1 MDHTLYVFLDARTMA
16 VISLFSRRSCKNLAD
31 VLFDSTILLH
41 AIHETSKIRT
51 NIPMIRDSYWLD
63 MPYTPTDPLSGDL
76 DLDVVV
82 IGGGVTGVTGALFL
96 AEGGASVAV
105 LERREVASGATGRNG
120 GFMLAGTHEYY
131 VEAVEELTDLYGADG
146 RKMAREAW
154 MIALE
159 NHDLMASLMKKYD
172 IQCDYNRHGSYVLAM
187 KQPDRGSDTDPLERI
202 VQSFHLLQEDGF
214 DVEYLDEDQLYAI
227 KRSPL
232 LSGALWNRFDG
243 ELHPVK
249 YVRGLAAAA
258 SSLGVQFFENTT
270 VTGVERCGSGTDGRS
285 GKRKNG
291 GLVVQTAGGRIRA
304 QQVLLGMN
312 AYTPQLDAGYER
324 RIIPHRGQVFTTEPV
339 SERLFNGVFYANDG
353 WDFWRQLHDGS
364 GEGGRLL
371 YGGGR
376 NHHIRAERGF
386 HFLRRR
392 GRSIRTY
399 RGYKERPT
407 RAVQKSNDRSFNS
420 TFPHLATL
428 GRSHRWGGVMGFSYD
443 SSPFVGE
450 TKTPGV
456 HIVAGFT
463 GRGNAYATVAA
474 RMLSDRLLGRPSDVE
489 HQFEMVKKVFDP
501 MRGGIDAEN
510 RRR

>member
-1 MDHTLYVFLDARTMA
+1 
-16 VISLFSRRSCKNLAD
+16 
-31 VLFDSTILLH
+31 
-41 AIHETSKIRT
+41 
-51 NIPMIRDSYWLD
+51 MIRDSYWLD
-63 MPYTPTDPLSGDL
+63 MPYTPAEPLSGDL
-76 DLDVVV
+76 DVDVVV

-96 AEGGASVAV
+96 AEGGARVAV
-105 LERREVASGATGRNG
+105 LERREVATGATGRNG

-154 MIALE
+154 RIALE
-159 NHDLMASLMKKYD
+159 NHDLMAGLMKKYE
-172 IQCDYNRHGSYVLAM
+172 IQCDYYRHGSCVVAM
-187 KQPDRGSDTDPLERI
+187 KHPDHGSHADPMERI

-214 DVEYLDEDQLYAI
+214 EVEYLDEDRLYEL

-232 LSGALWNRFDG
+232 LAGALWNRFDG

-249 YVRGLAAAA
+249 YVRGLAAAG
-258 SSLGVQFFENTT
+258 SGLGVLFFENTP
-270 VTGVERCGSGTDGRS
+270 VTGVEQCGPGTGGRGDAGAS
-285 GKRKNG
+285 EGGPVVSKPG
-291 GLVVQTAGGRIRA
+291 GLLVHTPGGRIRT
-304 QQVLLGMN
+304 QHVLLGMN
-312 AYTPQLDAGYER
+312 AYTPQLDARYER

-339 SERLFNGVFYANDG
+339 SERLFNGVFYGNDG
-353 WDFWRQLHDGS
+353 WDFWRQLHDGP

-371 YGGGR
+371 FGGGR

-392 GRSIRTY
+392 GRSVRTY

-407 RAVQKSNDRSFNS
+407 RAVQRSNDKAFNRA
-420 TFPHLATL
+420 FPYLAAL

-450 TKTPGV
+450 TETPGV

-489 HQFEMVKKVFDP
+489 RQFETVKKVFDP
-501 MRGGIDAEN
+501 LRGGIDAEN

>member
-1 MDHTLYVFLDARTMA
+1 
-16 VISLFSRRSCKNLAD
+16 
-31 VLFDSTILLH
+31 
-41 AIHETSKIRT
+41 
-51 NIPMIRDSYWLD
+51 MIRDSYWLD
-63 MPYTPTDPLSGDL
+63 MPYTPSDPLSGDL
-76 DLDVVV
+76 DVDVVV
-82 IGGGVTGVTGALFL
+82 CGGGVTGVTGALFL
-96 AEGGASVAV
+96 AEGGARVAV

-154 MIALE
+154 RIALE
-159 NHDLMASLMKKYD
+159 NHDLMAALMKKYE
-172 IQCDYNRHGSYVLAM
+172 IQCDYFRHGSYVVAM
-187 KQPDRGSDTDPLERI
+187 KQPDRGSHQDPLERI
-202 VQSFHLLQEDGF
+202 VRSFRLLQEDGF
-214 DVEYLDEDQLYAI
+214 EVEYLDEEKLYEL
-227 KRSPL
+227 KRSPRL
-232 LSGALWNRFDG
+232 DGALWNRFDG

-258 SSLGVQFFENTT
+258 SGLGALIFENTP
-270 VTGVERCGSGTDGRS
+270 VTSVERCGSGTGGRTAN
-285 GKRKNG
+285 REPG
-291 GLVVQTAGGRIRA
+291 GLLVHTPGGKIRT
-304 QQVLLGMN
+304 QNVLLGMN
-312 AYTPQLDAGYER
+312 AYTPQLDARYER
-324 RIIPHRGQVFTTEPV
+324 RIIPHRGQVFTTEPF
-339 SERLFNGVFYANDG
+339 SERLFHGVFYANDG
-353 WDFWRQLHDGS
+353 WDFWRQLHDGP

-371 YGGGR
+371 FGGGR

-407 RAVQKSNDRSFNS
+407 RSVQKSNDRAFNQ
-420 TFPHLATL
+420 TFPYLAAL

-450 TKTPGV
+450 TETPGI

-474 RMLSDRLLGRPSDVE
+474 RMISDRLLGRPSDVE
-489 HQFEMVKKVFDP
+489 HQFETVKKVFDP
-501 MRGGIDAEN
+501 LRGGIDAEN

>member
-1 MDHTLYVFLDARTMA
+1 
-16 VISLFSRRSCKNLAD
+16 
-31 VLFDSTILLH
+31 
-41 AIHETSKIRT
+41 
-51 NIPMIRDSYWLD
+51 MIRDSYWLD
-63 MPYTPTDPLSGDL
+63 MPYTSTDPLSGEL
-76 DLDVVV
+76 DVDVVV

-96 AEGGASVAV
+96 AEGGARVAV

-146 RKMAREAW
+146 RRMAVEAW
-154 MIALE
+154 RIALE
-159 NHDLMASLMKKYD
+159 NHDLMTGLMEKYE
-172 IQCDYNRHGSYVLAM
+172 IQCDYYRHGSYVMAM
-187 KQPDRGSDTDPLERI
+187 KRPDRGSHADPLERI
-202 VQSFHLLQEDGF
+202 VRSYNLLQEDGF
-214 DVEYLDEDQLYAI
+214 DVEYLDEDRLYDI
-227 KRSPL
+227 KRSPQL
-232 LSGALWNRFDG
+232 AGALWNKFDG

-249 YVRGLAAAA
+249 YVRGLASAA
-258 SSLGVQFFENTT
+258 SGLGVRFFENTP
-270 VTGVERCGSGTDGRS
+270 VTSIERRGADGNGRGDEGGRGDAGGRGVSAVSRAGSGVS
-285 GKRKNG
+285 SPG
-291 GLVVQTAGGRIRA
+291 GLVVHTPGGRIRT
-304 QQVLLGMN
+304 QHVLLGMN
-312 AYTPQLDAGYER
+312 AYTPQLDARYER

-353 WDFWRQLHDGS
+353 WEFWRQLHDGP

-371 YGGGR
+371 FGGGR

-392 GRSIRTY
+392 GRRIRTY

-407 RAVQKSNDRSFNS
+407 RAVQRSNDRSFNS
-420 TFPHLATL
+420 TFPHLAAL
-428 GRSHRWGGVMGFSYD
+428 ARSHRWGGVMGFSYD

-450 TKTPGV
+450 TETPGV

-474 RMLSDRLLGRPSDVE
+474 RMVSDRLLGRPSAVE
-489 HQFEMVKKVFDP
+489 DQFETVKKVFDP

>member
-1 MDHTLYVFLDARTMA
+1 MV
-16 VISLFSRRSCKNLAD
+16 
-31 VLFDSTILLH
+31 
-41 AIHETSKIRT
+41 
-51 NIPMIRDSYWLD
+51 RDSYWLD
-63 MPYTPTDPLSGDL
+63 MPYTPSDPLSSEL
-76 DLDVVV
+76 DVDVVV

-96 AEGGASVAV
+96 AEGGARVAV

-146 RKMAREAW
+146 RRMAGEAW
-154 MIALE
+154 RIALE
-159 NHDLMASLMKKYD
+159 NHDLMAGLMEKYE
-172 IQCDYNRHGSYVLAM
+172 IQCDYYRHGSYVMAM
-187 KQPDRGSDTDPLERI
+187 KRPDRGSHADPLERI
-202 VQSFHLLQEDGF
+202 VRSYNLLQEDGF
-214 DVEYLDEDQLYAI
+214 DVEYLDEDRLYDI
-227 KRSPL
+227 KRSPEL
-232 LSGALWNRFDG
+232 AGALWNKFDG

-258 SSLGVQFFENTT
+258 SGLGVRFFENTP
-270 VTGVERCGSGTDGRS
+270 VTSIERSGPCVHSHGSAEGRQ
-285 GKRKNG
+285 GKRKDS
-291 GLVVQTAGGRIRA
+291 GLLVHTPGGRITT
-304 QQVLLGMN
+304 QHVLLGMN

-324 RIIPHRGQVFTTEPV
+324 RIIPQRGQVFTTEPV

-353 WDFWRQLHDGS
+353 WEFWRQLHDGP

-371 YGGGR
+371 FGGGR
-376 NHHIRAERGF
+376 NHHLRAERGF

-392 GRSIRTY
+392 GRQIRTY

-407 RAVQKSNDRSFNS
+407 RAVQRSNDRAFNS
-420 TFPHLATL
+420 TFPHLAAL
-428 GRSHRWGGVMGFSYD
+428 ARSHRWGGVMGFSYD

-450 TKTPGV
+450 TETPGV

-474 RMLSDRLLGRPSDVE
+474 RMVSDRLLGRPSAVE
-489 HQFEMVKKVFDP
+489 DQFETVKKVFDP
-501 MRGGIDAEN
+501 LRGGIDAEN

>member
-1 MDHTLYVFLDARTMA
+1 
-16 VISLFSRRSCKNLAD
+16 
-31 VLFDSTILLH
+31 
-41 AIHETSKIRT
+41 
-51 NIPMIRDSYWLD
+51 MIRDSYWLD
-63 MPYTPTDPLSGDL
+63 MPYTPSDPLSGDL
-76 DLDVVV
+76 DVDVVV
-82 IGGGVTGVTGALFL
+82 IGGGVTGITGALFL
-96 AEGGASVAV
+96 AEGGTRVAV
-105 LERREVASGATGRNG
+105 LERREIASGATGRNG

-131 VEAVEELTDLYGADG
+131 AEAVEELTDLYGPDG
-146 RKMAREAW
+146 RRLAREAW
-154 MIALE
+154 TIALE
-159 NHDLMASLMKKYD
+159 NHDLMAGLMKKYD
-172 IQCDYNRHGSYVLAM
+172 IQCDYYRHGSYVIAM
-187 KQPDRGSDTDPLERI
+187 KRPDSGSHRNPLERI
-202 VQSFHLLQEDGF
+202 VQSYHLLQEDGF
-214 DVEYLDEDQLYAI
+214 EVAYLDEEELYQI

-232 LSGALWNRFDG
+232 LASALRNKFDG

-258 SSLGVQFFENTT
+258 RGLGVLCFEDTP
-270 VTGVERCGSGTDGRS
+270 VTGIARNGR
-285 GKRKNG
+285 
-291 GLVVQTAGGRIRA
+291 GLLVQTPGGRIRT

-312 AYTPQLDAGYER
+312 AYTPQLDARYER

-353 WDFWRQLHDGS
+353 WEFWRQLHDGP

-371 YGGGR
+371 FGGGR
-376 NHHIRAERGF
+376 NHHFRAERGF

-392 GRSIRTY
+392 SRPGQPVRTY

-407 RAVQKSNDRSFNS
+407 RAVQRTNDRAFNGA
-420 TFPHLATL
+420 FPHLANL

-450 TKTPGV
+450 TETPGV

-474 RMLSDRLLGRPSDVE
+474 RMLSDRLLGRPPTLE
-489 HQFEMVKKVFDP
+489 RRFETVKRVFDP
-501 MRGGIDAEN
+501 LRGGIDAEN

>member
-1 MDHTLYVFLDARTMA
+1 
-16 VISLFSRRSCKNLAD
+16 
-31 VLFDSTILLH
+31 
-41 AIHETSKIRT
+41 
-51 NIPMIRDSYWLD
+51 MIRDSYWLD
-63 MPYTPTDPLSGDL
+63 MPYTPSDPLSGGL
-76 DLDVVV
+76 DADVVV
-82 IGGGVTGVTGALFL
+82 IGGGVAGVTGALFL
-96 AEGGASVAV
+96 AEGGARVAV
-105 LERREVASGATGRNG
+105 LERREIASGATGRNG

-131 VEAVEELTDLYGADG
+131 AEAVEELTDLYGPDG
-146 RKMAREAW
+146 RRLAREAW
-154 MIALE
+154 AIALE
-159 NHDLMASLMKKYD
+159 NHDLMVGLLKKYD
-172 IQCDYNRHGSYVLAM
+172 IQCDYFRHGSYVIAM
-187 KQPDRGSDTDPLERI
+187 KRPDRGSHKNPLERL
-202 VQSFHLLQEDGF
+202 VRSYHLLQEDGF
-214 DVEYLDEDQLYAI
+214 EVAYLDEEELYEI

-232 LSGALWNRFDG
+232 LAGALRNKFDG

-258 SSLGVQFFENTT
+258 RGLGVLCFENTP
-270 VTGVERCGSGTDGRS
+270 VTGVERNDR
-285 GKRKNG
+285 
-291 GLVVQTAGGRIRA
+291 GLLVHTPGGRIRT
-304 QQVLLGMN
+304 QHVLLGMN
-312 AYTPQLDAGYER
+312 AYTPQLDARYER

-353 WDFWRQLHDGS
+353 WEFWRQLHDGP

-371 YGGGR
+371 FGGGR

-392 GRSIRTY
+392 GRPVRTY

-407 RAVQKSNDRSFNS
+407 RAVQRTNDRAFNGA
-420 TFPHLATL
+420 FPHLANL

-450 TKTPGV
+450 TETPGV

-474 RMLSDRLLGRPSDVE
+474 RMLSDRMLGRPPTLE
-489 HQFEMVKKVFDP
+489 RQFETVKRVFDP
-501 MRGGIDAEN
+501 LRGGIDAEN

>member
-1 MDHTLYVFLDARTMA
+1 
-16 VISLFSRRSCKNLAD
+16 
-31 VLFDSTILLH
+31 
-41 AIHETSKIRT
+41 
-51 NIPMIRDSYWLD
+51 MIRDSYWLD
-63 MPYTPTDPLSGDL
+63 MPYTPSDPLSGDL
-76 DLDVVV
+76 DVDVVV

-96 AEGGASVAV
+96 AEGGARVAV
-105 LERREVASGATGRNG
+105 LERREIASGATGRNG

-131 VEAVEELTDLYGADG
+131 AEAVEELTDLYGPDG
-146 RKMAREAW
+146 RRLAREAW
-154 MIALE
+154 TIALE
-159 NHDLMASLMKKYD
+159 NHDLMAGLMKKYD
-172 IQCDYNRHGSYVLAM
+172 IQCDYYRHGSFVIAM
-187 KQPDRGSDTDPLERI
+187 KRPDRGSHRNPLERI
-202 VQSFHLLQEDGF
+202 AQSYRLLQEDGF
-214 DVEYLDEDQLYAI
+214 EVAYLDEEELYEI

-232 LSGALWNRFDG
+232 LAGAFWNKFDG

-258 SSLGVQFFENTT
+258 GGLGVRFFENTA
-270 VTGVERCGSGTDGRS
+270 VTGVERKDR
-285 GKRKNG
+285 
-291 GLVVQTAGGRIRA
+291 GLLVHTPGGRIRT

-312 AYTPQLDAGYER
+312 AYTPQLDARYER

-353 WDFWRQLHDGS
+353 WEFWRQLHDGP

-371 YGGGR
+371 FGGGR
-376 NHHIRAERGF
+376 NHHSRAERGF

-392 GRSIRTY
+392 SRPGQPVRTY

-407 RAVQKSNDRSFNS
+407 RAVQRTNDRAFNS
-420 TFPHLATL
+420 AFPHLANL

-450 TKTPGV
+450 TETPGV

-474 RMLSDRLLGRPSDVE
+474 RMLSDRLLGRPPTLE
-489 HQFEMVKKVFDP
+489 RRFETVKRVFDP
-501 MRGGIDAEN
+501 LRGGIDAEN

>member
-1 MDHTLYVFLDARTMA
+1 MA
-16 VISLFSRRSCKNLAD
+16 DPANL
-31 VLFDSTILLH
+31 
-41 AIHETSKIRT
+41 
-51 NIPMIRDSYWLD
+51 PMIRDSYWLD
-63 MPYTPTDPLSGDL
+63 MAYTPSDPLSGDL
-76 DLDVVV
+76 DVDVVV

-96 AEGGASVAV
+96 AEGGARVAV

-146 RKMAREAW
+146 RRMAGEAW
-154 MIALE
+154 RIALE
-159 NHDLMASLMKKYD
+159 NHDLMAGLMEQYE
-172 IQCDYNRHGSYVLAM
+172 IQCDYYRHGSYVMAM
-187 KQPDRGSDTDPLERI
+187 KRPDRGSHGDPLERI
-202 VQSFHLLQEDGF
+202 IQSYNLLQEDGF
-214 DVEYLDEDQLYAI
+214 DVEYLDEDRLYGL
-227 KRSPL
+227 KRSPHL
-232 LSGALWNRFDG
+232 AGALWNRFDG

-249 YVRGLAAAA
+249 YVRGLASAA
-258 SSLGVQFFENTT
+258 SGLGVRFFENTP
-270 VTGVERCGSGTDGRS
+270 VTTIEQNGT
-285 GKRKNG
+285 G
-291 GLVVQTAGGRIRA
+291 GLRIHTPNGRIRTRH
-304 QQVLLGMN
+304 VLLGMN
-312 AYTPQLDAGYER
+312 AYTPQLDARYER

-353 WDFWRQLHDGS
+353 WDFWRQLHDGP

-371 YGGGR
+371 FGGGR

-392 GRSIRTY
+392 GRSVRTY

-407 RAVQKSNDRSFNS
+407 RAVQRSNDRTFNN
-420 TFPHLATL
+420 TFPHLAAL

-450 TKTPGV
+450 TETPGV

-474 RMLSDRLLGRPSDVE
+474 RMVSDRLLGRPSSVE
-489 HQFEMVKKVFDP
+489 HQFETVKKVFDP
-501 MRGGIDAEN
+501 LRGGIDAEN

>member
-1 MDHTLYVFLDARTMA
+1 
-16 VISLFSRRSCKNLAD
+16 
-31 VLFDSTILLH
+31 
-41 AIHETSKIRT
+41 
-51 NIPMIRDSYWLD
+51 MIRDSYWLD
-63 MPYTPTDPLSGDL
+63 MPYTPSAPLSDDL
-76 DLDVVV
+76 DVDVVV

-96 AEGGASVAV
+96 AEGGARVAV

-154 MIALE
+154 LIALE
-159 NHDLMASLMKKYD
+159 NHDLMAGLMKKYD
-172 IQCDYNRHGSYVLAM
+172 IKCDYYRHGSYVLAM
-187 KQPDRGSDTDPLERI
+187 KQPDRGSHADPMERI

-214 DVEYLDEDQLYAI
+214 DVEYLDEDRLYGV

-232 LSGALWNRFDG
+232 LAGALWNRFDG

-258 SSLGVQFFENTT
+258 SGLGVQFFENTS
-270 VTGVERCGSGTDGRS
+270 VIGVERCGPVVS
-285 GKRKNG
+285 KPG
-291 GLVVQTAGGRIRA
+291 GLLVHTPNGRIRT
-304 QQVLLGMN
+304 QNVLLGMN
-312 AYTPQLDAGYER
+312 AYTPQLDARYER
-324 RIIPHRGQVFTTEPV
+324 RIIPQRGQVFTTEPV
-339 SERLFNGVFYANDG
+339 ADRLFKGVFYANDG
-353 WDFWRQLHDGS
+353 WEFWRQLHDGP

-371 YGGGR
+371 FGGGR

-392 GRSIRTY
+392 GRLIRTY

-407 RAVQKSNDRSFNS
+407 RAVQRSNDRAFNN
-420 TFPHLATL
+420 TFPYLAAL

-450 TKTPGV
+450 TETPGV

-474 RMLSDRLLGRPSDVE
+474 RMLSDRLLDRPSSVE
-489 HQFEMVKKVFDP
+489 RQFETVKKVFDP
-501 MRGGIDAEN
+501 LRGGIDAEN

>member
-1 MDHTLYVFLDARTMA
+1 
-16 VISLFSRRSCKNLAD
+16 
-31 VLFDSTILLH
+31 
-41 AIHETSKIRT
+41 
-51 NIPMIRDSYWLD
+51 MIRDSYWLD
-63 MPYTPTDPLSGDL
+63 MPYTPSDPLSGDL
-76 DLDVVV
+76 DVDVVV

-96 AEGGASVAV
+96 AEGGARVAV
-105 LERREVASGATGRNG
+105 LERREIASGATGRNG

-131 VEAVEELTDLYGADG
+131 AEAVEELTDLYGPDG
-146 RKMAREAW
+146 RRLAREAW
-154 MIALE
+154 TIALE
-159 NHDLMASLMKKYD
+159 NHDLMAGLMKKYD
-172 IQCDYNRHGSYVLAM
+172 IQCDYYRHGSYVIAM
-187 KQPDRGSDTDPLERI
+187 KRPDRGSHKNPLERI
-202 VQSFHLLQEDGF
+202 VQSYNLLQEDGF
-214 DVEYLDEDQLYAI
+214 EVAYLDEEELYEI

-232 LSGALWNRFDG
+232 LAGAFWNKFDG

-258 SSLGVQFFENTT
+258 RGLGVLCFENTP
-270 VTGVERCGSGTDGRS
+270 VTGIE
-285 GKRKNG
+285 RKNG
-291 GLVVQTAGGRIRA
+291 GLLVQTPGGRIRT

-312 AYTPQLDAGYER
+312 AYTPQLDARYER

-353 WDFWRQLHDGS
+353 WEFWRQLHDGP

-371 YGGGR
+371 FGGGR

-392 GRSIRTY
+392 SRPGQPVRTY

-407 RAVQKSNDRSFNS
+407 RAVQRTNDRAFNGA
-420 TFPHLATL
+420 FPHLANL

-450 TKTPGV
+450 TETPGV

-474 RMLSDRLLGRPSDVE
+474 RMLSDRLLGRPPTLE
-489 HQFEMVKKVFDP
+489 RQFETVKRVFDP
-501 MRGGIDAEN
+501 LRGGIDAEN

>member
-1 MDHTLYVFLDARTMA
+1 
-16 VISLFSRRSCKNLAD
+16 
-31 VLFDSTILLH
+31 
-41 AIHETSKIRT
+41 
-51 NIPMIRDSYWLD
+51 MIRDSYWLD
-63 MPYTPTDPLSGDL
+63 MPYTPADPLSGDL
-76 DLDVVV
+76 DVDVVV

-96 AEGGASVAV
+96 AEGGARVAV
-105 LERREVASGATGRNG
+105 LERREVATGATGRNG

-146 RKMAREAW
+146 RRMAREAW
-154 MIALE
+154 RIALE
-159 NHDLMASLMKKYD
+159 NHDLMAALMKKYE
-172 IQCDYNRHGSYVLAM
+172 IQCDYYRHGSYVVAM
-187 KQPDRGSDTDPLERI
+187 KQPDRGSHGDPMERI
-202 VQSFHLLQEDGF
+202 VQSFRLLQEDGF
-214 DVEYLDEDQLYAI
+214 DVEYLDAEKLYEL

-258 SSLGVQFFENTT
+258 NGLGALFFENTP
-270 VTGVERCGSGTDGRS
+270 VTGVEQCGPGTDGRGDAGAS
-285 GKRKNG
+285 ASEGGPVVSKPG
-291 GLVVQTAGGRIRA
+291 GLLVHTPGGRIRT
-304 QQVLLGMN
+304 QHVLLGMN

-339 SERLFNGVFYANDG
+339 SDRLFNGVFYANDG
-353 WDFWRQLHDGS
+353 WDFWRQLHEGP

-371 YGGGR
+371 FGGGR

-392 GRSIRTY
+392 GRSVRTY

-407 RAVQKSNDRSFNS
+407 RAVQRSNDRAFNRA
-420 TFPHLATL
+420 FPYLAEL

-450 TKTPGV
+450 TETPGV

-489 HQFEMVKKVFDP
+489 HQFETVKKVFDP
-501 MRGGIDAEN
+501 LRGGIDAEN

>member
-1 MDHTLYVFLDARTMA
+1 
-16 VISLFSRRSCKNLAD
+16 
-31 VLFDSTILLH
+31 
-41 AIHETSKIRT
+41 
-51 NIPMIRDSYWLD
+51 MIRDSYWLD
-63 MPYTPTDPLSGDL
+63 MSYTPTDPLSGEL
-76 DLDVVV
+76 DVDVVV

-96 AEGGASVAV
+96 AEGGARVAV

-146 RKMAREAW
+146 RRMAGEAW
-154 MIALE
+154 RIALE
-159 NHDLMASLMKKYD
+159 NHDLMAGLMEKYE
-172 IQCDYNRHGSYVLAM
+172 IQCDYYRHGSYVMAM
-187 KQPDRGSDTDPLERI
+187 KRPDRGSHPDPLERI
-202 VQSFHLLQEDGF
+202 VLSHNLLQEDGF
-214 DVEYLDEDQLYAI
+214 DVEYLDEDRLYDI
-227 KRSPL
+227 KRSPQL
-232 LSGALWNRFDG
+232 AGALWNKFDG

-249 YVRGLAAAA
+249 YVRGLASAA
-258 SSLGVQFFENTT
+258 SGLGVRFFENTP
-270 VTGVERCGSGTDGRS
+270 VGSIERTGPCVRSHESAEGRP
-285 GKRKNG
+285 GKRKDS
-291 GLVVQTAGGRIRA
+291 GLVVHTPGGRIRT
-304 QQVLLGMN
+304 QHVLLGMN
-312 AYTPQLDAGYER
+312 AYTPQLDARYER
-324 RIIPHRGQVFTTEPV
+324 RIIPQRGQVFTTEPV

-353 WDFWRQLHDGS
+353 WEFWRQLHDGP

-371 YGGGR
+371 FGGGR

-392 GRSIRTY
+392 GRQIRTY

-407 RAVQKSNDRSFNS
+407 RAVQRSNDRSFNS
-420 TFPHLATL
+420 TFPHLAAL

-450 TKTPGV
+450 TETPGV

-474 RMLSDRLLGRPSDVE
+474 RMVSDRLLGRTSAVE
-489 HQFEMVKKVFDP
+489 DQFETVKKVFDP
-501 MRGGIDAEN
+501 LRGGIDAEN

>member
-1 MDHTLYVFLDARTMA
+1 
-16 VISLFSRRSCKNLAD
+16 
-31 VLFDSTILLH
+31 
-41 AIHETSKIRT
+41 
-51 NIPMIRDSYWLD
+51 MIRDSYWLD
-63 MPYTPTDPLSGDL
+63 MPYTPSDPLSGDK
-76 DLDVVV
+76 DVDVVV

-96 AEGGASVAV
+96 AEGGARVAV
-105 LERREVASGATGRNG
+105 LERREIASGATGRNG

-131 VEAVEELTDLYGADG
+131 AEAVEELTDLYGPDG
-146 RKMAREAW
+146 RRLAREAW
-154 MIALE
+154 TIALE
-159 NHDLMASLMKKYD
+159 NHDLMAGLMKKYD
-172 IQCDYNRHGSYVLAM
+172 IQCDYYQHGSYVIAM
-187 KQPDRGSDTDPLERI
+187 KQPDRGCHRDPLERI
-202 VQSFHLLQEDGF
+202 VQSYHLLQEDGF
-214 DVEYLDEDQLYAI
+214 EVAYMDEEELYEI

-232 LSGALWNRFDG
+232 LAGALRNKFDG

-258 SSLGVQFFENTT
+258 RSLGVLFFEDTP
-270 VTGVERCGSGTDGRS
+270 VTGVD
-285 GKRKNG
+285 RKDR
-291 GLVVQTAGGRIRA
+291 GLLVHTPGGRIRT
-304 QQVLLGMN
+304 QHVLLGMN
-312 AYTPQLDAGYER
+312 AYTPQLDARYER
-324 RIIPHRGQVFTTEPV
+324 RIIPHRGQVFTTETV

-353 WDFWRQLHDGS
+353 WEFWRQLHDGP

-371 YGGGR
+371 FGGGR

-392 GRSIRTY
+392 SRPGQPVRTY

-407 RAVQKSNDRSFNS
+407 RAVQRTNDRAFNGA
-420 TFPHLATL
+420 FPHLAAL

-450 TKTPGV
+450 TETPGV

-474 RMLSDRLLGRPSDVE
+474 RMLSDRLLNRPPTLE
-489 HQFEMVKKVFDP
+489 RRFETVKRVFDP
-501 MRGGIDAEN
+501 LRGGIDAEN

>member
-1 MDHTLYVFLDARTMA
+1 
-16 VISLFSRRSCKNLAD
+16 
-31 VLFDSTILLH
+31 
-41 AIHETSKIRT
+41 
-51 NIPMIRDSYWLD
+51 MIRDSYWLD
-63 MPYTPTDPLSGDL
+63 MPYTPSNPLSGDL
-76 DLDVVV
+76 DVDVVV

-96 AEGGASVAV
+96 AEGGARVAV
-105 LERREVASGATGRNG
+105 LERREIASGATGRNG

-131 VEAVEELTDLYGADG
+131 AEAVEELTDLYGPDG
-146 RKMAREAW
+146 RRLAREAW
-154 MIALE
+154 TIALE
-159 NHDLMASLMKKYD
+159 NHDLMAGLMKKYD
-172 IQCDYNRHGSYVLAM
+172 IQCDYYRHGSYVIAM
-187 KQPDRGSDTDPLERI
+187 KRPDRGSHQNPLERI
-202 VQSFHLLQEDGF
+202 VQSYNLLQEDGF
-214 DVEYLDEDQLYAI
+214 EVAYLDEEELYEI

-232 LSGALWNRFDG
+232 LAGALRNKFDG

-258 SSLGVQFFENTT
+258 RGLGVLCFENTP
-270 VTGVERCGSGTDGRS
+270 VTGVERKDRRLHVHTP
-285 GKRKNG
+285 
-291 GLVVQTAGGRIRA
+291 GGRIRT
-304 QQVLLGMN
+304 QHVLLGMN
-312 AYTPQLDAGYER
+312 AYTPQLDARYER

-353 WDFWRQLHDGS
+353 WEFWRQLHDGPW
-364 GEGGRLL
+364 EGGRLL
-371 YGGGR
+371 FGGGR

-392 GRSIRTY
+392 SRPGQPVRTY

-407 RAVQKSNDRSFNS
+407 RAVQRTNDRAFNGA
-420 TFPHLATL
+420 FPHLAAL

-450 TKTPGV
+450 TETPGV

-474 RMLSDRLLGRPSDVE
+474 RMLSDRLLGKPATLER
-489 HQFEMVKKVFDP
+489 QFDTVKRVFDP
-501 MRGGIDAEN
+501 LRGGIDAEN

>member
-1 MDHTLYVFLDARTMA
+1 
-16 VISLFSRRSCKNLAD
+16 
-31 VLFDSTILLH
+31 
-41 AIHETSKIRT
+41 
-51 NIPMIRDSYWLD
+51 MIRDSYWLD
-63 MPYTPTDPLSGDL
+63 RPYTPSDPLAGDL
-76 DLDVVV
+76 DVDVVV

-105 LERREVASGATGRNG
+105 LERREIASGATGRNG

-131 VEAVEELTDLYGADG
+131 VEAVEELTDLYGQDG
-146 RKMAREAW
+146 RRLAREAW
-154 MIALE
+154 LIALE
-159 NHDLMASLMKKYD
+159 NHDLMASLMKKYA
-172 IQCDYNRHGSYVLAM
+172 IQCDYYRHGSYVVAM
-187 KQPDRGSDTDPLERI
+187 KRPDRGSHQNPLERI
-202 VQSFHLLQEDGF
+202 VQSYRLLQEDGF
-214 DVEYLDEDQLYAI
+214 EVAYLDEEELFEI

-232 LSGALWNRFDG
+232 LAGALWNQFDG
-243 ELHPVK
+243 ELHPVR

-258 SSLGVQFFENTT
+258 RGLGVRFFEDTP
-270 VTGVERCGSGTDGRS
+270 VTGVERKDR
-285 GKRKNG
+285 
-291 GLVVQTAGGRIRA
+291 GLLVHTPGGRIRT
-304 QQVLLGMN
+304 QHVLLGMN
-312 AYTPQLDAGYER
+312 AYTPQLDARYER

-353 WDFWRQLHDGS
+353 WEFWRQLHDGP

-371 YGGGR
+371 FGGGR

-392 GRSIRTY
+392 SRPGQPVRTY

-407 RAVQKSNDRSFNS
+407 RAVQRTNDRAFNGA
-420 TFPHLATL
+420 FPHLANL
-428 GRSHRWGGVMGFSYD
+428 DRSHRWGGVMGFSYD

-450 TKTPGV
+450 TETPGV

-474 RMLSDRLLGRPSDVE
+474 RMLSDRLLGRPAILE
-489 HQFEMVKKVFDP
+489 RQFETVKRVFDP
-501 MRGGIDAEN
+501 LRGGIDAEN

>member
-1 MDHTLYVFLDARTMA
+1 
-16 VISLFSRRSCKNLAD
+16 
-31 VLFDSTILLH
+31 
-41 AIHETSKIRT
+41 
-51 NIPMIRDSYWLD
+51 MIRDSYWLD
-63 MPYTPTDPLSGDL
+63 MPYTPSDPLSGDL
-76 DLDVVV
+76 DVDVVV

-96 AEGGASVAV
+96 AEGGARVAV
-105 LERREVASGATGRNG
+105 LERREIASGATGRNG

-131 VEAVEELTDLYGADG
+131 AEAVEELTDLYGPDG
-146 RKMAREAW
+146 RRLAREAW
-154 MIALE
+154 TIALE

-172 IQCDYNRHGSYVLAM
+172 IQCDYYRHGSYVIAM
-187 KQPDRGSDTDPLERI
+187 KRPDRGSHRNPLERI
-202 VQSFHLLQEDGF
+202 AQSYRLLQEDGF
-214 DVEYLDEDQLYAI
+214 EVAYLDEEELYEI

-232 LSGALWNRFDG
+232 LAGAFWNKFDG

-258 SSLGVQFFENTT
+258 RGLGVRFFENTA
-270 VTGVERCGSGTDGRS
+270 VTGVERKDR
-285 GKRKNG
+285 
-291 GLVVQTAGGRIRA
+291 GLLVHTPGGRIRTE
-304 QQVLLGMN
+304 QVLLGMN
-312 AYTPQLDAGYER
+312 AYTPQLDARYER

-353 WDFWRQLHDGS
+353 WEFWRQLHDGP

-371 YGGGR
+371 FGGGR

-386 HFLRRR
+386 HFLRRQSR
-392 GRSIRTY
+392 PGQPVRTY

-407 RAVQKSNDRSFNS
+407 RAVQRTNDRAFNGA
-420 TFPHLATL
+420 FPHLANL

-450 TKTPGV
+450 TETPGV

-474 RMLSDRLLGRPSDVE
+474 RMLSDRLLGRPPTLE
-489 HQFEMVKKVFDP
+489 RRFETVKRVFDP
-501 MRGGIDAEN
+501 LRGGIDAEN

>member
-1 MDHTLYVFLDARTMA
+1 
-16 VISLFSRRSCKNLAD
+16 
-31 VLFDSTILLH
+31 
-41 AIHETSKIRT
+41 
-51 NIPMIRDSYWLD
+51 MIRDSYWLD
-63 MPYTPTDPLSGDL
+63 VPYTPSDPLSGGL
-76 DLDVVV
+76 DVDVVV

-96 AEGGASVAV
+96 AEGGARVAV

-131 VEAVEELTDLYGADG
+131 VEAVEELTDLYGKEG

-154 MIALE
+154 TIALE
-159 NHDLMASLMKKYD
+159 NHDLMAALMKKYD
-172 IQCDYNRHGSYVLAM
+172 IRCDYYRHGSYVVAM
-187 KQPDRGSDTDPLERI
+187 KRPDRGSHADPLERI
-202 VQSFHLLQEDGF
+202 VESCRLLREDGF
-214 DVEYLDEDQLYAI
+214 DVEYLDEERLYGL

-232 LSGALWNRFDG
+232 LAGALWNKFDG
-243 ELHPVK
+243 ELHPVR

-258 SSLGVQFFENTT
+258 RGLGVQFFENTP
-270 VTGVERCGSGTDGRS
+270 VTGVEQAGSGAGAQGRGS
-285 GKRKNG
+285 SGGRPGKRKDR
-291 GLVVQTAGGRIRA
+291 GLVVHTPGGRIRTRH
-304 QQVLLGMN
+304 VLLGMN
-312 AYTPQLDAGYER
+312 AYTPQLDARYER

-339 SERLFNGVFYANDG
+339 PERLFNGVFYANDG
-353 WDFWRQLHDGS
+353 WDFWRQLHDGP

-392 GRSIRTY
+392 GRQVRTY

-407 RAVQKSNDRSFNS
+407 RAVQRSNDRSFNLA
-420 TFPHLATL
+420 FPYLAGL

-450 TKTPGV
+450 TESPGV

-474 RMLSDRLLGRPSDVE
+474 RMLSDRLLDRPSSVE
-489 HQFEMVKKVFDP
+489 RRFETVQKVFDP
-501 MRGGIDAEN
+501 LRGGIDAEN

>member
-1 MDHTLYVFLDARTMA
+1 
-16 VISLFSRRSCKNLAD
+16 
-31 VLFDSTILLH
+31 
-41 AIHETSKIRT
+41 
-51 NIPMIRDSYWLD
+51 MIRDSYWLD
-63 MPYTPTDPLSGDL
+63 MPYTPSDPLSGDL
-76 DLDVVV
+76 DVDVVV

-96 AEGGASVAV
+96 AEGGARVAV
-105 LERREVASGATGRNG
+105 LERREIASGATGRNG

-131 VEAVEELTDLYGADG
+131 AEAVEELTDLYGPDG
-146 RKMAREAW
+146 RRLAREAW
-154 MIALE
+154 TIALE
-159 NHDLMASLMKKYD
+159 NHDLMAGLMKKYD
-172 IQCDYNRHGSYVLAM
+172 IQCDYHRHGSYVIAM
-187 KQPDRGSDTDPLERI
+187 KRPDRGSHRNPLERI
-202 VQSFHLLQEDGF
+202 AQSYRLLQEDGF
-214 DVEYLDEDQLYAI
+214 EVAYLDEEELYEI

-232 LSGALWNRFDG
+232 LAGAFWNKFDG

-258 SSLGVQFFENTT
+258 GGLGVRFFENTA
-270 VTGVERCGSGTDGRS
+270 VTGVERKDH
-285 GKRKNG
+285 
-291 GLVVQTAGGRIRA
+291 GLLVHTPGGRIRT
-304 QQVLLGMN
+304 QQALLGMN
-312 AYTPQLDAGYER
+312 AYTPQLDARYER

-353 WDFWRQLHDGS
+353 WEFWRQLHDGP

-371 YGGGR
+371 FGGGR

-392 GRSIRTY
+392 SRPDQPVRTY

-407 RAVQKSNDRSFNS
+407 RAVQRTNDRAFNGA
-420 TFPHLATL
+420 FPHLANL

-450 TKTPGV
+450 TETPGV

-474 RMLSDRLLGRPSDVE
+474 RLLSDRLLGRPPTLE
-489 HQFEMVKKVFDP
+489 RRFETVKRVFDP
-501 MRGGIDAEN
+501 LRGGIDAEN

>member
-1 MDHTLYVFLDARTMA
+1 
-16 VISLFSRRSCKNLAD
+16 
-31 VLFDSTILLH
+31 
-41 AIHETSKIRT
+41 
-51 NIPMIRDSYWLD
+51 MIRDSYWLD
-63 MPYTPTDPLSGDL
+63 MPYTPTDPLSGEIDV
-76 DLDVVV
+76 DVVV

-131 VEAVEELTDLYGADG
+131 VEAVEELTDMYGPDG
-146 RKMAREAW
+146 RELAREAW

-159 NHDLMASLMKKYD
+159 NHDLMAGLMKKYD
-172 IQCDYNRHGSYVLAM
+172 IQCDYYRHGSYVVAM
-187 KQPDRGSDTDPLERI
+187 KRPDRGSHGVPMERI
-202 VQSFHLLQEDGF
+202 VQSYHLLQEDGF
-214 DVEYLDEDQLYAI
+214 DVEYLDEERLYGL

-232 LSGALWNRFDG
+232 LAGALWNKFDG

-249 YVRGLAAAA
+249 YVRGLASAAKG
-258 SSLGVQFFENTT
+258 LGVRFFENTA
-270 VTGVERCGSGTDGRS
+270 VTGVERSGSGTGRQEGADGRP
-285 GKRKNG
+285 GKRKDSGLLVHTANG
-291 GLVVQTAGGRIRA
+291 QIRT
-304 QQVLLGMN
+304 QHVLLGMN
-312 AYTPQLDAGYER
+312 AYTPQLDARYER
-324 RIIPHRGQVFTTEPV
+324 RIIPHRGQVFTTKPV
-339 SERLFNGVFYANDG
+339 TERLFNGVFYANDG
-353 WDFWRQLHDGS
+353 WDFWRQLHDGH

-392 GRSIRTY
+392 GRPFRTY

-407 RAVQKSNDRSFNS
+407 QAVQRSNDRSFNT
-420 TFPHLATL
+420 TFPHLADL

-450 TKTPGV
+450 TETPGV

-474 RMLSDRLLGRPSDVE
+474 RMLSDRLLDRPSTVE
-489 HQFEMVKKVFDP
+489 DQFETVKKVFDP
-501 MRGGIDAEN
+501 LRGGIDAEN

>member
-1 MDHTLYVFLDARTMA
+1 
-16 VISLFSRRSCKNLAD
+16 
-31 VLFDSTILLH
+31 
-41 AIHETSKIRT
+41 
-51 NIPMIRDSYWLD
+51 MIRDSYWLD
-63 MPYTPTDPLSGDL
+63 MPYTPSEPLSGEI
-76 DLDVVV
+76 DVDVIV

-96 AEGGASVAV
+96 AEGGARVAV

-131 VEAVEELTDLYGADG
+131 VEAVEELTELYGPDG
-146 RKMAREAW
+146 RKLAREAW

-159 NHDLMASLMKKYD
+159 NHALMAGLMDKYA
-172 IQCDYNRHGSYVLAM
+172 IQCDYYRHGSYVVAI
-187 KQPDRGSDTDPLERI
+187 KRPDRGSHVDPLERI
-202 VQSFHLLQEDGF
+202 VQSYNLLREDGF
-214 DVEYLDEDQLYAI
+214 DVEYLDEERLFEL
-227 KRSPL
+227 KRSPSL
-232 LSGALWNRFDG
+232 AGALWNKFDG

-249 YVRGLAAAA
+249 YVRGLADAAKD
-258 SSLGVQFFENTT
+258 LGVHFFENTA
-270 VTGVERCGSGTDGRS
+270 VTGVDRSGSGTGRRAGADGRP
-285 GKRKNG
+285 GKRKDS
-291 GLVVQTAGGRIRA
+291 GLLVHTPNGRIRTRH
-304 QQVLLGMN
+304 VLLGMN
-312 AYTPQLDAGYER
+312 AYTPQLDARYER

-353 WDFWRQLHDGS
+353 WDFWRQLHDGP

-376 NHHIRAERGF
+376 NHHVRAERGF
-386 HFLRRR
+386 HFLRCR
-392 GRSIRTY
+392 GRSFRTY

-407 RAVQKSNDRSFNS
+407 RAVQRSNDRAFNS
-420 TFPHLATL
+420 TFPHLADL

-450 TKTPGV
+450 TETPGV

-474 RMLSDRLLGRPSDVE
+474 RMLSDRLLGKPSVVE
-489 HQFEMVKKVFDP
+489 DQFETVKKVFDP
-501 MRGGIDAEN
+501 LRGGLDAEN

>member
-1 MDHTLYVFLDARTMA
+1 
-16 VISLFSRRSCKNLAD
+16 
-31 VLFDSTILLH
+31 
-41 AIHETSKIRT
+41 
-51 NIPMIRDSYWLD
+51 MIRDSYWLD
-63 MPYTPTDPLSGDL
+63 MPYTPSDPLSGDL
-76 DLDVVV
+76 DVDVVV

-96 AEGGASVAV
+96 AEGGARVAV
-105 LERREVASGATGRNG
+105 LERREIASGATGRNG

-131 VEAVEELTDLYGADG
+131 AEAVEELTDLYGPDG
-146 RKMAREAW
+146 RRLAREAW
-154 MIALE
+154 TIALE
-159 NHDLMASLMKKYD
+159 NHDLMAGLMKKYD
-172 IQCDYNRHGSYVLAM
+172 IQCDYYRHGSYVIAM
-187 KQPDRGSDTDPLERI
+187 KRPDRGSHRNPLERI
-202 VQSFHLLQEDGF
+202 AQSYRLLQEDGF
-214 DVEYLDEDQLYAI
+214 EVAYLDEEELYEI

-232 LSGALWNRFDG
+232 LAGAFWNKFDG

-258 SSLGVQFFENTT
+258 RGLGVQFFENTP
-270 VTGVERCGSGTDGRS
+270 VTGVERKGR
-285 GKRKNG
+285 
-291 GLVVQTAGGRIRA
+291 GLRVHTPGGRIRT

-312 AYTPQLDAGYER
+312 AYTPQLDARYER

-353 WDFWRQLHDGS
+353 WEFWRQLHDGP

-371 YGGGR
+371 FGGGR

-392 GRSIRTY
+392 IRPGQPVRTY

-407 RAVQKSNDRSFNS
+407 RAVQRTNDRAFNGA
-420 TFPHLATL
+420 FPHLANL

-450 TKTPGV
+450 TETPGV

-474 RMLSDRLLGRPSDVE
+474 RLLSDRLLGRPPILE
-489 HQFEMVKKVFDP
+489 RRFETVKRVFDP
-501 MRGGIDAEN
+501 LRAGIDAEN

>member
-1 MDHTLYVFLDARTMA
+1 
-16 VISLFSRRSCKNLAD
+16 
-31 VLFDSTILLH
+31 
-41 AIHETSKIRT
+41 
-51 NIPMIRDSYWLD
+51 MIRDSYWLD
-63 MPYTPTDPLSGDL
+63 MPYTPSDPLSGDL
-76 DLDVVV
+76 DVDVVV

-96 AEGGASVAV
+96 AEGGARVAV
-105 LERREVASGATGRNG
+105 LERREIASGATGRNG

-131 VEAVEELTDLYGADG
+131 AEAVEELTDLYGPDG
-146 RKMAREAW
+146 RRLAREAW
-154 MIALE
+154 TIALE
-159 NHDLMASLMKKYD
+159 NHDLMAGLMKKYD
-172 IQCDYNRHGSYVLAM
+172 IQCDYYRHGSFVIAM
-187 KQPDRGSDTDPLERI
+187 KRPDRGSHRNPLERI
-202 VQSFHLLQEDGF
+202 AQSYRLLQEDGF
-214 DVEYLDEDQLYAI
+214 EVAYLDEEELYEI

-232 LSGALWNRFDG
+232 LAGAFWNKFDG

-258 SSLGVQFFENTT
+258 GGLGVRFFENTA
-270 VTGVERCGSGTDGRS
+270 VTGVERKDR
-285 GKRKNG
+285 
-291 GLVVQTAGGRIRA
+291 GLLVHTPGGRIRT

-312 AYTPQLDAGYER
+312 AYTPQLDARYER

-353 WDFWRQLHDGS
+353 WEFWRQLHDGP

-371 YGGGR
+371 FGGGR

-392 GRSIRTY
+392 SRPGQPVRTY

-407 RAVQKSNDRSFNS
+407 RAVQRTNDRAFNS
-420 TFPHLATL
+420 AFPHLANL

-450 TKTPGV
+450 TETPGV

-474 RMLSDRLLGRPSDVE
+474 RMLSDRLLGRPPTLE
-489 HQFEMVKKVFDP
+489 RRFETVKRVFDP
-501 MRGGIDAEN
+501 LRGGIDAEN

>member
-1 MDHTLYVFLDARTMA
+1 
-16 VISLFSRRSCKNLAD
+16 
-31 VLFDSTILLH
+31 
-41 AIHETSKIRT
+41 
-51 NIPMIRDSYWLD
+51 MIRDSYWLD
-63 MPYTPTDPLSGDL
+63 MPYTPSDPLSGDL
-76 DLDVVV
+76 DVDVVV

-96 AEGGASVAV
+96 AEGGARVAV
-105 LERREVASGATGRNG
+105 LERREIASGATGRNG

-131 VEAVEELTDLYGADG
+131 AEAVEELTDLYGPDG
-146 RKMAREAW
+146 RRLAREAW
-154 MIALE
+154 TIALE
-159 NHDLMASLMKKYD
+159 NHDLMAGLMKKYD
-172 IQCDYNRHGSYVLAM
+172 IQCDYYRHGSYVIAM
-187 KQPDRGSDTDPLERI
+187 KRPDRGSHRNPLERI
-202 VQSFHLLQEDGF
+202 AQSYRLLQEDGF
-214 DVEYLDEDQLYAI
+214 EVAYLDEEELYEI

-232 LSGALWNRFDG
+232 LAGAFWNKFDG

-258 SSLGVQFFENTT
+258 RGLGVQFFENTP
-270 VTGVERCGSGTDGRS
+270 VTGVERKGR
-285 GKRKNG
+285 
-291 GLVVQTAGGRIRA
+291 GLRVHTPGGRIRT

-312 AYTPQLDAGYER
+312 AYTPQLDARYER

-353 WDFWRQLHDGS
+353 WEFWRQLHDGP

-371 YGGGR
+371 FGGGR

-392 GRSIRTY
+392 SRPGQPVRTY

-407 RAVQKSNDRSFNS
+407 RAVQRTNDRAFNGA
-420 TFPHLATL
+420 FPHLANL

-450 TKTPGV
+450 TETPGV

-474 RMLSDRLLGRPSDVE
+474 RLLSDRLLGRPPILE
-489 HQFEMVKKVFDP
+489 RRFETVKRVFDP
-501 MRGGIDAEN
+501 LRAGIDAEN